1 MHKRRNGMIVF
12 PGSKIN
18 LGLRITKKR
27 QDGYHNLQT
36 VFYPLSFSDVL
47 EAIPD
52 KGTSLTT
59 SGLQI
64 PGSGES
70 NLAMQAI
77 DLMGQRYHIPG
88 FRVHL
93 HKVIPPGSGLGGGS
107 ADAAAMIK
115 MINQLAKLNLSEN
128 AMIAIASDLGADCAF
143 FIKNTPVYA
152 TARGDRFETID
163 FFLKGYTIVVILPG
177 VSISTAQ
184 AYRQITPAF
193 PQQPVKEA
201 VQMPLGKW
209 KEHLIN
215 DFEKI
220 KDLPAEIFEIKTR
233 LYKEGAVY
241 AAMSGSGSAVF
252 GVFDTNVEIGKE
264 KFSPYQVHVEKAE
277 H

>member
-1 MHKRRNGMIVF
+1 MIVF

-18 LGLRITKKR
+18 LGLRITEKR
-27 QDGYHNLQT
+27 KDGYHNLQT
-36 VFYPLSFSDVL
+36 VFYPLSFSDML
-47 EAIPD
+47 EAIPA
-52 KGTSLTT
+52 KETSLET

-64 PGSGES
+64 PGSKES
-70 NLAMQAI
+70 NLALQAI
-77 DLMGQRYHIPG
+77 DLMGQHYHIPG

-128 AMIAIASDLGADCAF
+128 AMIAIASELGADCAF
-143 FIKNTPVYA
+143 FIKNVPVYA

-163 FFLKGYTIVVILPG
+163 FSLKGYTIVVILPG

-193 PQQPVKEA
+193 PQQPVKEV
-201 VQMPLGKW
+201 VQMPLEKW

-233 LYKEGAVY
+233 LYEAGALY
-241 AAMSGSGSAVF
+241 AAMSGSGSAVYGIF
-252 GVFDTNVEIGKE
+252 ENGTAIDFPLLT
-264 KFSPYQVHVEKAE
+264 PYRVHVEELK